1 MSEYSDLYANALR
14 VVNERDVDIA
24 FLKQEVSEA
33 KQEKAELELENL
45 RLRNVLRIT
54 HELYANASGGYGLYR
69 PENPHNYSPDLE
81 QCSKEEIEAHS
92 QACED
97 YAAGRQIKNES
108 WGIGT
113 YCDEFKPAVEL
124 LSTPPSTE
132 ALAALVEKVEKL
144 TIERCANVGC
154 VCSTAPIS
162 TLPTGQIKLE
172 DLL

>member
-1 MSEYSDLYANALR
+1 MTKE
-14 VVNERDVDIA
+14 
-24 FLKQEVSEA
+24 
-33 KQEKAELELENL
+33 ELELENL

-54 HELYANASGGYGLYR
+54 HELYVNASVGYGFYR
-69 PENPHNYSPDLE
+69 PDDPHNYSPDLE
-81 QCSKEEIEAHS
+81 QSSKEEIYAHS

-97 YAAGRQIKNES
+97 YAAGRPIRNES

-144 TIERCANVGC
+144 TIERCAVAADKE
-154 VCSTAPIS
+154 TAAEKDSVFGRAIRS
-162 TLPTGQIKLE
+162 LPTGSIKLE

>member
-1 MSEYSDLYANALR
+1 MTKE
-14 VVNERDVDIA
+14 
-24 FLKQEVSEA
+24 
-33 KQEKAELELENL
+33 ELELENL

-54 HELYANASGGYGLYR
+54 HELYVNASVGYGFYR
-69 PENPHNYSPDLE
+69 PDDPHNYSPDLE
-81 QCSKEEIEAHS
+81 QVSKEEIYAHS

-97 YAAGRQIKNES
+97 YAAGRPIRNES

-132 ALAALVEKVEKL
+132 ALSALVEKAYAKGQEDMRERCVAEADRQGLDEPYGHAKF
-144 TIERCANVGC
+144 RCANI
-154 VCSTAPIS
+154 AEAIRA
-162 TLPTGQIKLE
+162 LPTGNIKLE